1 MAAGKEVGE
10 RDGRVSDQW
19 RYCGVCRRNHEE
31 GRKHIFTKQHKSR
44 LSILMSKFTK
54 KVSCTCMYINFVHVH
69 ALEMPF

>member
-1 MAAGKEVGE
+1 MWRSKVKHMAAGKEEGE
-10 RDGRVSDQW
+10 RDGRVSDEW

-54 KVSCTCMYINFVHVH
+54 KVC
-69 ALEMPF
+69 